1 MKYKVVGKRGDI
13 PFTVSSEEIADAME
27 NHCVSGRFDFWN
39 ICMIKRA
46 VRSSGSKASLI

>member
-27 NHCVSGRFDFWN
+27 NHCVSGEVRF
-39 ICMIKRA
+39 
-46 VRSSGSKASLI
+46 LE